1 MGGKHAH
8 RSWRGLLC
16 VLALLPWGAGAGQA
30 GALAADVSAAE
41 HEHVHGDASDVDHA
55 RYTCP
60 MHPQVQ
66 ANEPGRCPI
75 CGMDL
80 ALAPNSDAR
89 DDAPAR
95 EVMATV
101 AVSPRAAQVLGL
113 RRATVETR
121 DIAAQVATY
130 ARVVADSVNE
140 SIMSAPAEG
149 WIRALHVNQLGARVE
164 AGAPLFELYAP
175 ELQQRQRDYIDTLN
189 RRDQMLATLTS
200 MEGQNGQLLASLA
213 RERMRLRDALLELGI
228 ARASLDDIERLRR
241 VRDSLTVVAR
251 GDGQVTRLEARVGQA
266 VAPGEALYRLLDGG
280 RTVLEVMLSPRQRA
294 ALQAPVELSVAESSA
309 PRTVAL
315 DGALFDAR
323 AQSYG
328 VRIAV
333 ADIGSHAPGE
343 VLAVTL
349 RGARL
354 TLPSVP
360 RAALLEDGVGAFVV
374 VADGSESMRL
384 RRVEVAARD
393 EAWVGV
399 RHGLGVGESVVVD
412 GQYLLDAAATLT
424 TSFGAA
430 DAH

>member
-1 MGGKHAH
+1 MRGAFFFRARTAPTFHPRCAGPRVFKSLLRLVRQPPAVLELDEIAH
-8 RSWRGLLC
+8 GLR
-16 VLALLPWGAGAGQA
+16 
-30 GALAADVSAAE
+30 AAE
-41 HEHVHGDASDVDHA
+41 
-55 RYTCP
+55 P
-60 MHPQVQ
+60 
-66 ANEPGRCPI
+66 
-75 CGMDL
+75 
-80 ALAPNSDAR
+80 
-89 DDAPAR
+89 
-95 EVMATV
+95 
-101 AVSPRAAQVLGL
+101 
-113 RRATVETR
+113 
-121 DIAAQVATY
+121 
-130 ARVVADSVNE
+130 
-140 SIMSAPAEG
+140 
-149 WIRALHVNQLGARVE
+149 
-164 AGAPLFELYAP
+164 
-175 ELQQRQRDYIDTLN
+175 
-189 RRDQMLATLTS
+189 
-200 MEGQNGQLLASLA
+200 
-213 RERMRLRDALLELGI
+213 
-228 ARASLDDIERLRR
+228 
-241 VRDSLTVVAR
+241 
-251 GDGQVTRLEARVGQA
+251 
-266 VAPGEALYRLLDGG
+266 
-280 RTVLEVMLSPRQRA
+280 A